1 MKNIILPIMFLSA
14 TMVIGQPEHAV
25 VKEKKEKMEMMM
37 AWKLTEHLKLTNE
50 EAEKFFPRF
59 REHREIINTF
69 TDKEKILNSE
79 IKEKIERGD
88 ALSNKDLD
96 KLLSELSELERKK
109 IKEKRSFIDDLEG
122 HLNNVQRA
130 KLIGFEHRFRKDV
143 REQLKHHKKG
153 GGKRVRSQLKKRG
166 KHFWK

>member
-1 MKNIILPIMFLSA
+1 MKNTILSIMLLSL
-14 TMVIGQPEHAV
+14 TMVIGQPDQTV

-59 REHREIINTF
+59 REHRETMDAF
-69 TDKEKILNSE
+69 TDKEKKLNSE

-88 ALSNKDLD
+88 ALSNNDLD
-96 KLLSELSELERKK
+96 KLLDELSGLERKR
-109 IKEKRSFIDDLEG
+109 IKEKKLFIDGLEG

-153 GGKRVRSQLKKRG
+153 DKKRDRPQFDKKG
-166 KHFWK
+166 NHFWK

>member
-1 MKNIILPIMFLSA
+1 MKNIILPIMFLSV

-153 GGKRVRSQLKKRG
+153 GGKRDRSQLKKRG

>member
-1 MKNIILPIMFLSA
+1 MKNIILSIMFLLVGIV
-14 TMVIGQPEHAV
+14 TGQPKKAV

-69 TDKEKILNSE
+69 TDKEKTLNSE

-88 ALSNKDLD
+88 ALSNNDLD
-96 KLLSELSELERKK
+96 KLLDELSGLERKR
-109 IKEKRSFIDDLEG
+109 IKEKKSFIDGLEG

-153 GGKRVRSQLKKRG
+153 DKKRDRPQFDKKG

>member
-1 MKNIILPIMFLSA
+1 MKNTILSIMLLSL
-14 TMVIGQPEHAV
+14 TMVIGQPDQTV

-59 REHREIINTF
+59 REHRETMGAF
-69 TDKEKILNSE
+69 TDKEKKLNAE

-88 ALSNKDLD
+88 ALSNNDLD
-96 KLLSELSELERKK
+96 KLLDELSGLERKR
-109 IKEKRSFIDDLEG
+109 IKEKKSFIDGLEG

-153 GGKRVRSQLKKRG
+153 DKKRDRPQFDKKG
-166 KHFWK
+166 NHFWK

>member
-1 MKNIILPIMFLSA
+1 MKNTILSIMLLSL
-14 TMVIGQPEHAV
+14 TMVIGQPEQTV

-69 TDKEKILNSE
+69 TDKEKTLNSE

-88 ALSNKDLD
+88 ALSNNDLD
-96 KLLSELSELERKK
+96 KLLDELSGLERKR
-109 IKEKRSFIDDLEG
+109 IKEKKSFIDGLEG

-153 GGKRVRSQLKKRG
+153 DKKRDRPQFDKKG
-166 KHFWK
+166 NHFWK

>member
-1 MKNIILPIMFLSA
+1 MKNTILLIILLSA
-14 TMVIGQPEHAV
+14 TMVMGQN
-25 VKEKKEKMEMMM
+25 KKKEKMEMMI

-59 REHREIINTF
+59 REHRETMDGLVEKEKKINT
-69 TDKEKILNSE
+69 E
-79 IKEKIERGD
+79 IKDKIERGD

-96 KLLSELSELERKK
+96 KLLDDLAELEGKK
-109 IKEKRSFIDDLEG
+109 LKEKKFFINSLEG

-130 KLIGFEHRFRKDV
+130 KLIGFEHRFRKDF
-143 REQLKHHKKG
+143 RDQLEHHRKG
-153 GGKRVRSQLKKRG
+153 GKKRDRPQSKKNG

>member
-1 MKNIILPIMFLSA
+1 MKNTILSIMLLSV
-14 TMVIGQPEHAV
+14 TMVIGQPEQAV

-59 REHREIINTF
+59 REHRETMGAF
-69 TDKEKILNSE
+69 TDKEKKLNAE

-88 ALSNKDLD
+88 ALSNNDLD
-96 KLLSELSELERKK
+96 KLLDELSGLERKR
-109 IKEKRSFIDDLEG
+109 IKEKKLFIDGLEG

-153 GGKRVRSQLKKRG
+153 DKKRDRPQFDKKG
-166 KHFWK
+166 NHFWK

>member
-1 MKNIILPIMFLSA
+1 MKNITLSIMFLLVS
-14 TMVIGQPEHAV
+14 MVTGQSEKAL

-59 REHREIINTF
+59 REHRETMHAL
-69 TDKEKILNSE
+69 TTKEKELHTE

-88 ALSNKDLD
+88 VLSNKDLD
-96 KLLSELSELERKK
+96 KLLDQLSVFEEKK
-109 IKEKRSFIDDLEG
+109 MKEKKSFIDGLEG
-122 HLNNVQRA
+122 YLNNVQRA
-130 KLIGFEHRFRKDV
+130 KLIGFDHRFRKEV
-143 REQLKHHKKG
+143 RDQLEHHKKG
-153 GGKRVRSQLKKRG
+153 GGKRDGPRFKNKG

>member
-1 MKNIILPIMFLSA
+1 MKNITLSIMFLLVS
-14 TMVIGQPEHAV
+14 MVTGQSEKAL
-25 VKEKKEKMEMMM
+25 VKEKKEKMEMMI

-59 REHREIINTF
+59 REHRETMH
-69 TDKEKILNSE
+69 TLTMKEKELHTE

-88 ALSNKDLD
+88 ILSNKDLD
-96 KLLSELSELERKK
+96 KLLDQLSIFEEKK
-109 IKEKRSFIDDLEG
+109 MKEKKLFIEGLEG

-130 KLIGFEHRFRKDV
+130 KLIGFDHRFRKEV
-143 REQLKHHKKG
+143 RDQLEHHKKG
-153 GGKRVRSQLKKRG
+153 GGKRDGPRFKNKG

>member
-1 MKNIILPIMFLSA
+1 MKNTILSIMLLSL
-14 TMVIGQPEHAV
+14 TMVIGQPEQAV

-59 REHREIINTF
+59 RGHRETMHDL
-69 TDKEKILNSE
+69 TKKEKELHAE

-88 ALSNKDLD
+88 VLSNKDLN
-96 KLLSELSELERKK
+96 KLLDDLSVFEEKK
-109 IKEKRSFIDDLEG
+109 MKEKKSFIDGLEG

-130 KLIGFEHRFRKDV
+130 KLIGFEHKFRKEV
-143 REQLKHHKKG
+143 RDQLEHHKKG
-153 GGKRVRSQLKKRG
+153 GGKRDRPQFNKKG

>member
-1 MKNIILPIMFLSA
+1 MFLLVS
-14 TMVIGQPEHAV
+14 MVTGQSEKAQ

-37 AWKLTEHLKLTNE
+37 AWKLTEHLKLTNK

-59 REHREIINTF
+59 REHRETMGAF
-69 TDKEKILNSE
+69 TDKEKKLNAE

-88 ALSNKDLD
+88 ALSNNDLD
-96 KLLSELSELERKK
+96 KLLDDLSGLERKK
-109 IKEKRSFIDDLEG
+109 IKEKKSFIDGLEG

-130 KLIGFEHRFRKDV
+130 KLIGFEHRFRKNV
-143 REQLKHHKKG
+143 REQLKHHKK
-153 GGKRVRSQLKKRG
+153 SDKKRDRPQFDKKG

>member
-1 MKNIILPIMFLSA
+1 MKNTILSIMLLSL
-14 TMVIGQPEHAV
+14 TMVIGQPDQTV

-59 REHREIINTF
+59 REHRETMDAF
-69 TDKEKILNSE
+69 TDKEKKLNSE

-88 ALSNKDLD
+88 ALSNNDLD
-96 KLLSELSELERKK
+96 KLLDELSGLERKR
-109 IKEKRSFIDDLEG
+109 IKEKKSFIDGLEG

-153 GGKRVRSQLKKRG
+153 DKKRDRPQFDKKG
-166 KHFWK
+166 NHFWK

>member
-69 TDKEKILNSE
+69 TDKEKILRTVIATMQDLGFIIDKADLTLGSVSGT
-79 IKEKIERGD
+79 KLAGYSLRLTVSVRPRG
-88 ALSNKDLD
+88 
-96 KLLSELSELERKK
+96 E
-109 IKEKRSFIDDLEG
+109 
-122 HLNNVQRA
+122 
-130 KLIGFEHRFRKDV
+130 
-143 REQLKHHKKG
+143 
-153 GGKRVRSQLKKRG
+153 SQLLVRANAQYNIQAVEKAKPYQDFFTSLA
-166 KHFWK
+166 KAMFLTAHAVE

>member
-1 MKNIILPIMFLSA
+1 MKNTILSIMLLSL
-14 TMVIGQPEHAV
+14 TMVIGQPEQAV

-59 REHREIINTF
+59 REHRETMGAF
-69 TDKEKILNSE
+69 TDKEKKLNAE

-88 ALSNKDLD
+88 ALSNNDLD
-96 KLLSELSELERKK
+96 KLLDELSGLERKR
-109 IKEKRSFIDDLEG
+109 IKEKKLFIDGLEG

-153 GGKRVRSQLKKRG
+153 DKKRDRPQFDKKG
-166 KHFWK
+166 NHFWK

>member
-1 MKNIILPIMFLSA
+1 MKNAILLIILLSVSIV
-14 TMVIGQPEHAV
+14 MGQN
-25 VKEKKEKMEMMM
+25 EKKEKMEMMM

-59 REHREIINTF
+59 REHRETTDAF
-69 TDKEKILNSE
+69 TDKEKKIYSE

-96 KLLSELSELERKK
+96 KLLDDLSELEEKK
-109 IKEKRSFIDDLEG
+109 LKAKKSFINGLEG

-130 KLIGFEHRFRKDV
+130 KLIGFEHRFRKEV

-153 GGKRVRSQLKKRG
+153 GKKHDRPNFKKNG

>member
-1 MKNIILPIMFLSA
+1 MKNTILSIMLLSV
-14 TMVIGQPEHAV
+14 TMVIGQPEQAV

-59 REHREIINTF
+59 REHRETMDAF
-69 TDKEKILNSE
+69 TDKEKKLNSE

-88 ALSNKDLD
+88 ALSNNDLD
-96 KLLSELSELERKK
+96 KLLDELSGLERKR
-109 IKEKRSFIDDLEG
+109 IKEKKSFIDGLEG

-153 GGKRVRSQLKKRG
+153 DKKRDRPQFDKKG
-166 KHFWK
+166 NHFWK

>member
-37 AWKLTEHLKLTNE
+37 AWKLTEHLKLTND

-59 REHREIINTF
+59 REHRETIDAF

-88 ALSNKDLD
+88 ALSNKDLE

-153 GGKRVRSQLKKRG
+153 GGKRDRSQLKKRG

>member
-1 MKNIILPIMFLSA
+1 MKNIILSILFLLV
-14 TMVIGQPEHAV
+14 TMVTGQPEKAV
-25 VKEKKEKMEMMM
+25 VKEKKEKMEMMI

-59 REHREIINTF
+59 REHRETMHNLTM
-69 TDKEKILNSE
+69 KEKELHTE

-88 ALSNKDLD
+88 ILSNKDLD
-96 KLLSELSELERKK
+96 KLLDQLSVFEEKK
-109 IKEKRSFIDDLEG
+109 MKEKKLFIEGLEG

-130 KLIGFEHRFRKDV
+130 KLIGFDHRFRKEV
-143 REQLKHHKKG
+143 RDQLEHHKKG
-153 GGKRVRSQLKKRG
+153 GGKRDGPRFKNKG

>member
-1 MKNIILPIMFLSA
+1 MKNIILSIMFLLVGIV
-14 TMVIGQPEHAV
+14 TGQPKKAV

-69 TDKEKILNSE
+69 TDKEKTLNSE

-88 ALSNKDLD
+88 ALSNNDLD
-96 KLLSELSELERKK
+96 KLLDELSGLERKR
-109 IKEKRSFIDDLEG
+109 IKEKKLFIDGLEG

-153 GGKRVRSQLKKRG
+153 DKKRDRPQFDKKG
-166 KHFWK
+166 NHFWK

>member
-1 MKNIILPIMFLSA
+1 MLLSV
-14 TMVIGQPEHAV
+14 TMVMGQPEQAV

-59 REHREIINTF
+59 REHRETMDAF
-69 TDKEKILNSE
+69 TDKEKKLNAE

-88 ALSNKDLD
+88 ALSNNDLD
-96 KLLSELSELERKK
+96 KLLDELSGLERKR
-109 IKEKRSFIDDLEG
+109 IKEKKSFIDGLEG
-122 HLNNVQRA
+122 HLDNVQRA

-153 GGKRVRSQLKKRG
+153 DKKRDRPQFDKKG
-166 KHFWK
+166 NHFWK

>member
-1 MKNIILPIMFLSA
+1 MKNTILSIMLLSL
-14 TMVIGQPEHAV
+14 TMVIGQPEQVV

-59 REHREIINTF
+59 REHRETMDAF
-69 TDKEKILNSE
+69 TDKEKKLNSE

-88 ALSNKDLD
+88 ALSNNDLD
-96 KLLSELSELERKK
+96 KLLDELSGLERKR
-109 IKEKRSFIDDLEG
+109 IKEKKSFIDGLEG

-153 GGKRVRSQLKKRG
+153 DKKRDRPQFDKKG
-166 KHFWK
+166 NHFWK

>member
-1 MKNIILPIMFLSA
+1 MKNTILSIMLLSL
-14 TMVIGQPEHAV
+14 TMVIGQPEQVV

-37 AWKLTEHLKLTNE
+37 VWKLTEHLKLTNE

-59 REHREIINTF
+59 REHRETMGAF
-69 TDKEKILNSE
+69 TDKEKKLNAE

-88 ALSNKDLD
+88 ALSNNDLD
-96 KLLSELSELERKK
+96 KLLDELSGLERKR
-109 IKEKRSFIDDLEG
+109 IKEKKSFIAGLEG

-153 GGKRVRSQLKKRG
+153 DKKRDRPQFDKKG

>member
-1 MKNIILPIMFLSA
+1 MKNTILSIMLLSV
-14 TMVIGQPEHAV
+14 TMVMGQPEQAV

-59 REHREIINTF
+59 REHRETMDAF
-69 TDKEKILNSE
+69 TDKEKKLNAE

-88 ALSNKDLD
+88 ALSNNDLD
-96 KLLSELSELERKK
+96 KLLDELSGLERKR
-109 IKEKRSFIDDLEG
+109 IKEKKSFIDGLEG
-122 HLNNVQRA
+122 HLDNVQRA

-153 GGKRVRSQLKKRG
+153 DKKRDRPQFDKKG
-166 KHFWK
+166 NHFWK

>member
-1 MKNIILPIMFLSA
+1 MKNTILSIMLLSL
-14 TMVIGQPEHAV
+14 TMVIGQPDQTV

-37 AWKLTEHLKLTNE
+37 AWKLTEHLKLTNK

-59 REHREIINTF
+59 REHRETTDAF
-69 TDKEKILNSE
+69 TDKEKKIYSE

-88 ALSNKDLD
+88 ALSNNDLD
-96 KLLSELSELERKK
+96 KLLDELSGLERKK
-109 IKEKRSFIDDLEG
+109 IKEKKSFIDGLEG

-130 KLIGFEHRFRKDV
+130 KLIGFEHRFRKDI
-143 REQLKHHKKG
+143 REELKHHKKG
-153 GGKRVRSQLKKRG
+153 GEKRDRPQFNKKG

>member
-1 MKNIILPIMFLSA
+1 MKNIILSIMFLLVGIV
-14 TMVIGQPEHAV
+14 TGQPKKAV
-25 VKEKKEKMEMMM
+25 VKEKKEKMEMIM

-69 TDKEKILNSE
+69 TDKEKTLNSE

-96 KLLSELSELERKK
+96 KLLSELSEIGKK
-109 IKEKRSFIDDLEG
+109 KDKREKI
-122 HLNNVQRA
+122 
-130 KLIGFEHRFRKDV
+130 IY
-143 REQLKHHKKG
+143 
-153 GGKRVRSQLKKRG
+153 
-166 KHFWK
+166 

>member
-1 MKNIILPIMFLSA
+1 MKNIILPIMFLSV

-88 ALSNKDLD
+88 ALSNKDLE

-153 GGKRVRSQLKKRG
+153 GGKRDRSQLKKRG

>member
-1 MKNIILPIMFLSA
+1 MKNTILSIMLLSL
-14 TMVIGQPEHAV
+14 TMVIGQPEQTV

-59 REHREIINTF
+59 REHRETMHAL
-69 TDKEKILNSE
+69 TTKEKELHTE

-88 ALSNKDLD
+88 VLSNKDLD
-96 KLLSELSELERKK
+96 KLLDQLSVFEEKK
-109 IKEKRSFIDDLEG
+109 MNEKKSFIDGLEG
-122 HLNNVQRA
+122 YLNNVQRA
-130 KLIGFEHRFRKDV
+130 KLIGFEHRFRKEV
-143 REQLKHHKKG
+143 RDQLKHHKKG
-153 GGKRVRSQLKKRG
+153 GGKPDGPRFNKKG

>member
-1 MKNIILPIMFLSA
+1 MKNTILSIMLLSF
-14 TMVIGQPEHAV
+14 TMVIGQPDQTV

-59 REHREIINTF
+59 REHRETMDAF
-69 TDKEKILNSE
+69 TDKEKKLNAE

-88 ALSNKDLD
+88 ALSNNDLD
-96 KLLSELSELERKK
+96 KLLDELSGLERKR
-109 IKEKRSFIDDLEG
+109 IKEKKSFIDGLEG

-153 GGKRVRSQLKKRG
+153 DKKRDRPQFDKKG
-166 KHFWK
+166 NHFWK

>member
-1 MKNIILPIMFLSA
+1 MKNTILSIMLLSV
-14 TMVIGQPEHAV
+14 TMVIGQPEQAV

-69 TDKEKILNSE
+69 TDKEKTLNSE

-96 KLLSELSELERKK
+96 NLLSELSELERKR
-109 IKEKRSFIDDLEG
+109 IKEKRLFIDGLEG

-130 KLIGFEHRFRKDV
+130 KLIGFEHRFRKEV
-143 REQLKHHKKG
+143 RDQLKHHKKG
-153 GGKRVRSQLKKRG
+153 AGKPDGPHYNKKG

>member
-1 MKNIILPIMFLSA
+1 MKNTILSIMLLSL
-14 TMVIGQPEHAV
+14 TMVIGQPEQVV

-59 REHREIINTF
+59 REHRETMGAF
-69 TDKEKILNSE
+69 TDKEKKLNAE

-88 ALSNKDLD
+88 ALSNNDLD
-96 KLLSELSELERKK
+96 KLLDELSGLERKR
-109 IKEKRSFIDDLEG
+109 IKEKKLFIDGLEG

-153 GGKRVRSQLKKRG
+153 DKKRNRPQFDKKE

>member
-1 MKNIILPIMFLSA
+1 MKNTILSIMLLSL
-14 TMVIGQPEHAV
+14 TMVIGQPDQTV

-69 TDKEKILNSE
+69 TDKEKTLNSE

-96 KLLSELSELERKK
+96 NLLSELSELERKR
-109 IKEKRSFIDDLEG
+109 IKEKRLFIDGLEG

-153 GGKRVRSQLKKRG
+153 DKKRDRPQFDKKG
-166 KHFWK
+166 NHFWK